1 MTPSSFS
8 PAPTTPPSP
17 LWRLG
22 AISSS
27 QWCGGQE
34 DSHAAPLKQ
43 KGGGGGV
50 IAVIIIITKY
60 IIKRRGEGGG
70 RGGVVTHPSTH
81 AQKAVEDARKGL
93 KTAPFQWRA
102 DGEGLMRGLAKEPG

>member
-1 MTPSSFS
+1 M
-8 PAPTTPPSP
+8 
-17 LWRLG
+17 
-22 AISSS
+22 
-27 QWCGGQE
+27 
-34 DSHAAPLKQ
+34 
-43 KGGGGGV
+43 
-50 IAVIIIITKY
+50 IAVIIIIITKY

-70 RGGVVTHPSTH
+70 RGRVVTHPSTH